1 VVRAAARRAFL
12 EPWGR
17 RVVGAFALAIR
28 VGTFAHT
35 IAWARQ
41 REYLSEEAR
50 AEFDNGFLIALRRW
64 TSQTAALRG

>member
-1 VVRAAARRAFL
+1 VVRAAARCVSGTS
-12 EPWGR
+12 GR
-17 RVVGAFALAIR
+17 LLVGAFALPIR

-35 IAWARQ
+35 IAWARR